1 MKSSG
6 TSSDL
11 LPSLGIVGAGVLWGL
26 FWLPVRALGEMG
38 LEGAWPGIVIYA
50 CAVLFL
56 FPVLFINWKT
66 IRSVWKPLA
75 LSGLFTGA
83 AFACYATSLLF
94 TEVIR
99 TILLFYLTPVWGTLL
114 GVLFL
119 NEKFTISRALALV
132 CGLGGLLVV
141 FGLGAEFPWPR
152 NLGDWLALF
161 AGMCWAVGTMFLY
174 RMGTVATLAQCLS
187 FVSGALVVTGAAL
200 LLGGDLFGATPA
212 PAQLI
217 GALPAGLLAALYV
230 LPMLILTVWPAT
242 RLSPAR
248 VGILL
253 MSEVIVGVGSAA
265 FLSGEPFGLRELLGT
280 CLIVG
285 AGVIEVLGQRNKTVL
300 WP

>member
-1 MKSSG
+1 MKTSG
-6 TSSDL
+6 ATSDL
-11 LPSLGIVGAGVLWGL
+11 LPSLGIVGAGILWGL
-26 FWLPVRALGEMG
+26 FWLPVRALGDMG
-38 LEGAWPGIVIYA
+38 LEGAWPGMVIYA
-50 CAVLFL
+50 GAVLFL
-56 FPVLFINWKT
+56 LPVLIINWKT
-66 IRSVWKPLA
+66 IRAVWKPLA
-75 LSGLFTGA
+75 LSGLFTGT

-114 GVLFL
+114 GIFFL
-119 NEKFTISRALALV
+119 KEKFTLSRAIALV

-141 FGLGAEFPWPR
+141 FGLGEEFPWPR
-152 NLGDWLALF
+152 NLGDWLALI
-161 AGMCWAVGTMFLY
+161 AGMFWALGTMLLY
-174 RMGTVATLAQCLS
+174 RMGTVATLAQSLS

-200 LLGGDLFGATPA
+200 LLGGDLFGATPS
-212 PAQLI
+212 PAILVD
-217 GALPAGLLAALYV
+217 ALPAGLLAALYV
-230 LPMLILTVWPAT
+230 VPMLLLTVWPAS

-285 AGVIEVLGQRNKTVL
+285 AGVIEVLGQREKQD
-300 WP
+300 